1 MMSNEYLLRELSRY
15 NIGTYADIIY
25 RHSLLSPEKEAYIY
39 ESKRITHLEYNARVN
54 SIISAMNKLSVK
66 KGDVIGIL
74 AQNCLEYADFY
85 GAAMKGG
92 FIASPFNSRLQASEL
107 EYIVN
112 YSEAKVIFVGPE
124 FRDVIHELTPHIP
137 GVKKFI
143 ALEKDETGMVSYDEL
158 LSYPR
163 EEPDVQITE
172 DDPVLIIFTSGTTG
186 VPRGAL
192 YTQGRL
198 YDDSRTL
205 IIDVGLQAND
215 KLLMIT
221 PLFHI
226 AGNTWL
232 RIFLYMGASCVI
244 QKSFNAENTLKTTQE
259 EKITH
264 ISLVPTQTIAMLNL
278 TNRDDYDI
286 SSLKYMWYGASPMP
300 LEVVKKTLNTWGTV
314 VAEGYGQSE
323 SGPAISHLSRE
334 EHDVLDKSEAEQKKL
349 MSAGQPDIGVHVRIV
364 DDNDNDV
371 KQGEMGEIVV
381 QSKHTMIGYWK
392 KPQDTE
398 TTMVNG
404 WLHTGDIGYFDEQGY
419 IYIVDRKK
427 DMIISGGENIF
438 PREVE
443 EVLYK
448 HPSVLEATVI
458 GIPDP
463 YWVEKVHAVITL
475 KPGMKAIPDEFKDYC
490 KKYLAGYKVP
500 KSVEIVDALPKN
512 AAGKIMKREL
522 RDKYWKK

>member
-1 MMSNEYLLRELSRY
+1 
-15 NIGTYADIIY
+15 
-25 RHSLLSPEKEAYIY
+25 
-39 ESKRITHLEYNARVN
+39 
-54 SIISAMNKLSVK
+54 
-66 KGDVIGIL
+66 
-74 AQNCLEYADFY
+74 
-85 GAAMKGG
+85 MKGG

-124 FRDVIHELTPHIP
+124 FRDVIHELKPHIP
-137 GVKKFI
+137 AVKNI
-143 ALEKDETGMVSYDEL
+143 VALEKDEAGMISYDEL
-158 LSYPR
+158 LSYSN
-163 EEPDVQITE
+163 EEPEIQIVE
-172 DDPVLIIFTSGTTG
+172 DDPVIIIFTSGTTG

-192 YTQGRL
+192 YTQRRL

-205 IIDVGLQAND
+205 IINVGLHAND

-232 RIFLYMGASCVI
+232 RMFLYMGASCVI
-244 QKSFNAENTLKTTQE
+244 QKSFSPENTLKITQE

-278 TNRDDYDI
+278 PNRDEYDV

-300 LEVVKKTLNTWGTV
+300 FEVVKKTLQTWGTV

-364 DDNDNDV
+364 DDKDNDV
-371 KQGEMGEIVV
+371 KLGELGEIVV
-381 QSKHTMIGYWK
+381 QSKHTMVGYWK
-392 KPQDTE
+392 KPEDTE
-398 TTMVNG
+398 VTLMNG

-427 DMIISGGENIF
+427 DMIISGGENVF

-443 EVLYK
+443 EVLYR

-463 YWVEKVHAVITL
+463 YWVEKVHAVITI
-475 KPGMKAIPDEFKDYC
+475 KPGMKATTDELKDFC
-490 KKYLAGYKVP
+490 KKNLAGYKAP
-500 KSVEIVDALPKN
+500 KSIEIVDALPKN
-512 AAGKIMKREL
+512 AAGKILKREL